1 MVELSALGFVPYD
14 SQCKP
19 DLFCS
24 KFSTE
29 IVFAVLDVVG
39 GVLLPLWVVFSGKT
53 GGGSGG
59 FEGGCVGIGFALLD
73 SIQSSG
79 SEFHGLS
86 EVQVRVVLWGPQ
98 VRDWCSAARFPR
110 WKNQKSR
117 ASEIPPQG
125 FLGLLRSM
133 AVVPSSNSD

>member
-73 SIQSSG
+73 SIQCLCLCIFPKF
-79 SEFHGLS
+79 SEH
-86 EVQVRVVLWGPQ
+86 VRIFKSLVSNRR
-98 VRDWCSAARFPR
+98 RD
-110 WKNQKSR
+110 
-117 ASEIPPQG
+117 
-125 FLGLLRSM
+125 
-133 AVVPSSNSD
+133 